1 MQGAARR
8 AATHAARTSYGK
20 LVAILAARSRG
31 LAASE
36 DALSAA
42 FAKAPSVWPEQG
54 VPADPDAW
62 LLTAARNTMF
72 NTHRHDRVRDD
83 ATNDL
88 LRHYDYL
95 VAEARPIADDR
106 LALLFVSVHPA
117 IDPAR
122 ARP

>member
-8 AATHAARTSYGK
+8 AATRAARTSYGK

-54 VPADPDAW
+54 VPANPDAW

-83 ATNDL
+83 ATDDL
-88 LRHYDYL
+88 LCH
-95 VAEARPIADDR
+95 
-106 LALLFVSVHPA
+106 
-117 IDPAR
+117 
-122 ARP
+122 